1 MSRSNFESL
10 GDILARAGAA
20 YDAAEAHG
28 TVCGVLCVGADGGDT
43 WVKHLLDQATGANAQ
58 QQACQKELLAVREST
73 RKLLA
78 AGALEFQPYLPDDN
92 TGLKAR
98 TAALG
103 EWCQGFLYGVGL
115 GGRRLEDAELAAEV
129 GEVLRDLA
137 EIAKASFE
145 GATTSEEDE
154 TDYAEILEYV
164 RVGVQMIYEE
174 LQADVTGK
182 PVPPSATL
190 H

>member
-1 MSRSNFESL
+1 MARSSFETLDES
-10 GDILARAGAA
+10 LARAGAA

-43 WVKHLLDQATGANAQ
+43 WVKHLLEEASGGDAQ
-58 QQACQKELLAVREST
+58 QQACRLELLRQREAA

-78 AGALEFQPYLPDDN
+78 DGTLEFTPFLPDDKA
-92 TGLKAR
+92 GLKDR

-115 GGRRLEDAELAAEV
+115 GGRRLEEVGLAAEV
-129 GEVLRDLA
+129 GEVLRDMG
-137 EIAKASFE
+137 EIAKATFDGDE
-145 GATTSEEDE
+145 ASEQDE
-154 TDYAEILEYV
+154 TDYAEVVEYV

-174 LQADVTGK
+174 LQSDITGR
-182 PVPPSATL
+182 PVPPNTTV